1 MFQTTKLNYSYKE
14 LKVSNNTLEQISL
27 LNKKFYFYQ
36 TNLFQNNIKFDQKK
50 FFDQEIKKSLIRSLI
65 CFDLE
70 AVAFCKCLIADLQL
84 AFHLKYNE
92 IETENCNLMFHL
104 AEDKGEEGTYHF
116 DQIQNFKTFTIW
128 SPITE
133 YHYKALSYYS
143 FSYYFYKIFNLL
155 KIIKF
160 FPKKD
165 VIAKKYQ
172 PLVWGGYFVHKGNL
186 NNSKDI
192 SAALVVSVRVNKNGS
207 NTRNYKYF
215 NIQEEFALES
225 YKNIKLLIDYLIS
238 LIDSS
243 NKNSFKE
250 ILDKTLKKI
259 NEINFFYDDLII
271 SKTLSVISQRTLS
284 FFKENN
290 NYKLLSLLLDAC
302 AISLDSNQYASNLRI
317 DKYPS
322 KGFDIK
328 LFIKNYKN

>member
-14 LKVSNNTLEQISL
+14 LKISNNTLEQISL
-27 LNKKFYFYQ
+27 LSKKFDFYV
-36 TNLFQNNIKFDQKK
+36 TNLFQNNIEFDQKK

-65 CFDLE
+65 SFDLE
-70 AVAFCKCLIADLQL
+70 AVAFCKYLIGDLQL

-104 AEDKGEEGTYHF
+104 AGDKGEEGTYHY

-128 SPITE
+128 SPITD
-133 YHYKALSYYS
+133 YHYNALSYYS
-143 FSYYFYKIFNLL
+143 IGYYFYKILNLL

-160 FPKKD
+160 IPKNNI
-165 VIAKKYQ
+165 IAKKYQ
-172 PLVWGGYFVHKGNL
+172 PLVWGGYFMHKGNL
-186 NNSKDI
+186 NNSKAI
-192 SAALVVSVRVNKNGS
+192 SAALVVSARINKNKN
-207 NTRNYKYF
+207 NTLNYKYYK
-215 NIQEEFALES
+215 IKEEFALES
-225 YKNIKLLIDYLIS
+225 YKKIKILIDYLIS
-238 LIDSS
+238 LIETSGQD
-243 NKNSFKE
+243 SFKK

-259 NEINFFYDDLII
+259 NEIDFFYDDLII

-290 NYKLLSLLLDAC
+290 NYQLLSLLLDTC
-302 AISLDSNQYASNLRI
+302 SISLDPNQYASNLRI

-328 LFIKNYKN
+328 LFIKNY

>member
-1 MFQTTKLNYSYKE
+1 MHQTTRLNYSYKE
-14 LKVSNNTLEQISL
+14 LKISNNTLEQISL
-27 LNKKFYFYQ
+27 LNKKLHSYVV
-36 TNLFQNNIKFDQKK
+36 NLFKNNVKFDEKN

-65 CFDLE
+65 SFDLQ
-70 AVAFCKCLIADLQL
+70 AVTFCKYLITDLQL
-84 AFHLKYNE
+84 AFDLKYNE

-104 AEDKGEEGTYHF
+104 AEDKGEEGTYHY
-116 DQIQNFKTFTIW
+116 DQIEKFKTFTIW

-143 FSYYFYKIFNLL
+143 VDYYFYKILNLL

-165 VIAKKYQ
+165 IIAKKYQ
-172 PLVWGGYFVHKGNL
+172 PLVWGGYFIHKGNL

-192 SAALVVSVRVNKNGS
+192 SAALVVSARINKNLK
-207 NTRNYKYF
+207 NTLNYKYF
-215 NIQEEFALES
+215 TIEEKFALES
-225 YKNIKLLIDYLIS
+225 YKNIKLLIEYLIS
-238 LIDSS
+238 LIESS
-243 NKNSFKE
+243 NKNSLKE

-259 NEINFFYDDLII
+259 KEINFFYDDIII

-284 FFKENN
+284 FFKQSN

-317 DKYPS
+317 DKYPT
-322 KGFDIK
+322 KDFDIK
-328 LFIKNYKN
+328 LFIKNY